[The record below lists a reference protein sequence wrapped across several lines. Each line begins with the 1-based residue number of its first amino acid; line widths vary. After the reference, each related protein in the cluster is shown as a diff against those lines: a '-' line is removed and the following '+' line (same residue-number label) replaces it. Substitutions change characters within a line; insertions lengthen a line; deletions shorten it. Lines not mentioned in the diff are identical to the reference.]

1 MTENHD
7 ITEERYKR
15 LVHNII
21 KKMDQFGDKALLD
34 DPDVQEVFSEV
45 ISLDKNFVL
54 QMLQFLRQAKYE
66 GERQENL
73 LMHQIET
80 ILNQETND

>member
-1 MTENHD
+1 MTENND
-7 ITEERYKR
+7 IAEERNKR

-21 KKMDQFGDKALLD
+21 KKMDQLGDKTLLN

-45 ISLDKNFVL
+45 ISLDENFVL
-54 QMLQFLRQAKYE
+54 EMLQFLRQAKYE
-66 GERQENL
+66 GERQEKL
-73 LMHQIET
+73 LMHEIKT